1 MWELPLKIGNQLLHA
16 ALLNLPMQQC
26 VKTVSLDS
34 GNVQTDVNRLQAIV
48 LARLKASKE
57 KDSERT

>member
-1 MWELPLKIGNQLLHA
+1 
-16 ALLNLPMQQC
+16 MQQC